1 VRPQYPNNTCVPVI
15 ASILTMGCR
24 LLSSSC
30 RYGIFRRA
38 LDMGVMGAF
47 AMAKEVSPHMIERGH
62 GTLLYTGATAA
73 YRGNQ

>member
-1 VRPQYPNNTCVPVI
+1 MCSCYCVY
-15 ASILTMGCR
+15 SYYGLS